1 MSPDTADDEASW
13 SVVDAATHGS
23 STHPG
28 SSQRA
33 LWPLEPLVPTAGSCP
48 RSRRPAARDPPRL
61 ADAAADALRAPAPD
75 APSLRWAT

>member
-33 LWPLEPLVPTAGSCP
+33 LWPLEPLVPSAGVLPEVTATNGSA
-48 RSRRPAARDPPRL
+48 SRRRVR
-61 ADAAADALRAPAPD
+61 RA
-75 APSLRWAT
+75 

>member
-1 MSPDTADDEASW
+1 MSPDTGDDEAAW

-33 LWPLEPLVPTAGSCP
+33 LWPLEPLVPTPGILPEVTAAGGG
-48 RSRRPAARDPPRL
+48 RSGPPRG
-61 ADAAADALRAPAPD
+61 R
-75 APSLRWAT
+75 RG

>member
-33 LWPLEPLVPTAGSCP
+33 LWPLEPLVPTAGILPEVTAAGGAGSAAP
-48 RSRRPAARDPPRL
+48 RGRRG
-61 ADAAADALRAPAPD
+61 
-75 APSLRWAT
+75 